1 MTSSSSSSSSIAE
14 VIARMDALLA
24 PLEESG
30 DANRHF
36 LATYRRTTIAVAED
50 LHRGGFEDGEWVE
63 RWDVAFADL
72 YVDVLERWR
81 AGQEVPAPWVVAF
94 EAARSERLPPLRHVL
109 LGINAHINY
118 DLPLSL
124 LAAITDDEFDDE
136 ALVDLRRRDH
146 AHVDGIIASRVDAED
161 KELMKVEQPGDR
173 TWLDRALTPFN
184 QAGTKRF
191 LKESRG
197 KTWANAGRL
206 SAARRQGPEAL
217 AARVRELEELSR
229 QRVADLKV
237 PGQVLLKL
245 AVKGFGV
252 ELSP

>member
-1 MTSSSSSSSSIAE
+1 MTSPSSGISE
-14 VIARMDALLA
+14 VVARMDALLA

-36 LATYRRTTIAVAED
+36 LATYRRTTIAVDEEVR
-50 LHRGGFEDGEWVE
+50 RGGFRDSEWVE
-63 RWDVAFADL
+63 RWDVVFADL
-72 YVDVLERWR
+72 YVDALERWR
-81 AGQEVPAPWVVAF
+81 AGENVPAPWVVAF
-94 EAARSERLPPLRHVL
+94 EAERSERLPPLRHVL

-124 LAAITDDEFDDE
+124 LAVITDDELDDE
-136 ALVDLRRRDH
+136 ALVDLRRQDH

-161 KELMKVEQPGDR
+161 QELIKVEQPGDR

-197 KTWANAGRL
+197 KTWANARLL
-206 SAARRQGPEAL
+206 SAARRRGPEAL
-217 AARVRELEELSR
+217 AARVGELEELSR
-229 QRVADLKV
+229 RRVADLKV